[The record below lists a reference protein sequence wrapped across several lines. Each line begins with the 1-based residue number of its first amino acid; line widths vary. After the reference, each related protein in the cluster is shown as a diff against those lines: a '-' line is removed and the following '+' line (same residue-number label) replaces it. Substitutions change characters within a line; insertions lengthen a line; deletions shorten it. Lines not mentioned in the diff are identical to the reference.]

1 MLVGNQ
7 IDPEQFLLWHYTKTG
22 KLAPYFGLLVILT
35 LTSH

>member
-7 IDPEQFLLWHYTKTG
+7 MDPEQFLLWYYMKTG

-35 LTSH
+35 LINH